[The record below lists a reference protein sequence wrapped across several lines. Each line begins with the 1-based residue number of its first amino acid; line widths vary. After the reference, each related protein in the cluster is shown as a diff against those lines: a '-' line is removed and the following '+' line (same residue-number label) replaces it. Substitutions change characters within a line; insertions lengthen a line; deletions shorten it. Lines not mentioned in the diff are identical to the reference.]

1 MRALAGLTVLV
12 FVALAAVVVAGAL
25 QASVPRASDGAA
37 ATSAKA
43 RLALV
48 RRAPL
53 TIRGTSFAS
62 REHVKLVIASKKRI
76 TKLLYATAGGSFVVR
91 FPGVRVDRCVGF
103 AAFAIGARGSRAT
116 LGLPNVFCPPPPR

>member
-1 MRALAGLTVLV
+1 MPT
-12 FVALAAVVVAGAL
+12 
-25 QASVPRASDGAA
+25 SDGAA

-62 REHVKLVIASKKRI
+62 RERVKLILASKKRI
-76 TKLLYATAGGSFVVR
+76 TKLFYATAGGSFVIR
-91 FPGVRVDRCVGF
+91 FPGVRVDRCDGVRRVRDRS
-103 AAFAIGARGSRAT
+103 AWEPST
-116 LGLPNVFCPPPPR
+116 LGLPNVFCPPPAR

>member
-1 MRALAGLTVLV
+1 MKIAFVTTFAAALT
-12 FVALAAVVVAGAL
+12 AVVAAGAL
-25 QASVPRASDGAA
+25 QASVPNSDGAA

-62 REHVKLVIASKKRI
+62 RERVKLILASKKRI
-76 TKLLYATAGGSFVVR
+76 TKMFYATAGGSFVIR
-91 FPGVRVDRCVGF
+91 FPGVRVDRCEGF
-103 AAFAIGARGSRAT
+103 AAFAIGARGSRAA
-116 LGLPNVFCPPPPR
+116 LGLPNVYCPPPPR